1 LEGKIKSD
9 SGELSTRKYF
19 DKQSEIWHNNIHT
32 GDPKRLYE
40 ILFEKVKGIKR
51 PVLDAGCGTGILL
64 PVLSKLNIKVS
75 PVYEVDLSHS
85 MLMKNREYHH
95 EAIMADYVRADVGYL
110 PFTSDFFQTIL
121 SFASFVHFSPKDQV
135 LEEFWRV
142 LSPGGIIVILHL
154 MGRDNLN
161 MMHKRVGGTVK
172 NDHLAPIDKLASE
185 IENKNFRILHTEDR
199 ENIFLLIAQ
208 K

>member
-1 LEGKIKSD
+1 MEPKIKGD
-9 SGELSTRKYF
+9 GGQISTRKYF
-19 DKQSEIWHNNIHT
+19 DNQSEIWHNNIQP
-32 GDPKRLYE
+32 GDPERLYE
-40 ILFEKVKGIKR
+40 ILFEQVKGIKR
-51 PVLDAGCGTGILL
+51 PILDAGCGTGILL

-95 EAIMADYVRADVGYL
+95 ESIAADYVQADVGYL

-121 SFASFVHFSPKDQV
+121 SFASFAHFSLKDQV

-154 MGRDNLN
+154 M
-161 MMHKRVGGTVK
+161 
-172 NDHLAPIDKLASE
+172 LAQV
-185 IENKNFRILHTEDR
+185 F
-199 ENIFLLIAQ
+199 
-208 K
+208 